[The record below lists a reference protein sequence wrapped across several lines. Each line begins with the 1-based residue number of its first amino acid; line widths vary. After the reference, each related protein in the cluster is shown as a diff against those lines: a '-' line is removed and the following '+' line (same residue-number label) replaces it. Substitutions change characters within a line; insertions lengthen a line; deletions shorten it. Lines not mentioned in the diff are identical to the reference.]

1 MELFLLLG
9 KDLNFQ
15 KLILGLVVALLGW
28 KILVEDLGNLLSQ
41 INYY

>member
-1 MELFLLLG
+1 MSFSKNFRFFDDCLL
-9 KDLNFQ
+9 KR
-15 KLILGLVVALLGW
+15 VALLGW